1 MEIQPFLRPCANDPA
16 MCVVVDG
23 VLLVVATHRAV
34 AVVFLSEAPFGEPSA
49 KHCVPARE
57 ADSWRE
63 VFHDA
68 LQVAHASAC
77 VDTWPSFQVPE
88 SEECPYFFVHV
99 ECGETS

>member
-1 MEIQPFLRPCANDPA
+1 MP
-16 MCVVVDG
+16 
-23 VLLVVATHRAV
+23 T
-34 AVVFLSEAPFGEPSA
+34 
-49 KHCVPARE
+49 RE

-77 VDTWPSFQVPE
+77 VDAWPSFQVPE
-88 SEECPYFFVHV
+88 SEVCPYFFVHV